1 MEINEFIQNFAAE
14 FDFTDASEITPQ
26 TRFQEMDEWD
36 SLLVVMT
43 MAMSEEKY
51 DVSIT
56 EEEVKK
62 AITVE
67 DLYRLIQSKK

>member
-1 MEINEFIQNFAAE
+1 MEISEFIRYFAAE
-14 FDFTDASEITPQ
+14 FDFTDASEIFPQ
-26 TRFQEMDEWD
+26 TRFQELDEWD

-56 EEEVKK
+56 EDEVKK
-62 AITVE
+62 AVTVE
-67 DLYRLIQSKK
+67 DLFNLVKSKK